1 MSNEEES
8 QTGHKGPGH
17 AAAEGAEQGQSGQG
31 MRRHAG
37 VPARAG
43 AGPGREAEERQ
54 AVEERLRFQS
64 LVLDQINDAV
74 VAVDGTQRVT
84 YFNRAA
90 ERQYGVSAEEA
101 LGRPLREVYEYRWV
115 KPADEAEAAEE
126 LARVGFWRGENIHVR
141 RDGTALHVESAV
153 SALRN
158 EAGEPSGLLAIMRDV
173 TSRGRAEKALRESE
187 ERLRLLVE
195 SVKDYAIFTIDTEG
209 RVTSWNEGA
218 RRIKG
223 YTAEEIIGR
232 PVVIFYTAGDAAAGK
247 PAAEMETALRIGR
260 SEDESWRVRKGGS
273 LFWGNEIMTPLRAED
288 GTLLGFTKV
297 CRDLT
302 ERKRGEELIRAS
314 EERLRL
320 VVESATDYAIFTL
333 DTEGRIESWNVGAER
348 VFGYAAE
355 EVIGR
360 HTEVLFALEDRGR
373 GVAEEEMRR
382 AGEQGRA
389 EDDRW
394 HTSKRGVRFFVS
406 GVLAP
411 LRDAGGALT
420 GYVKIARDQTERQEL
435 EEALRRAHDEL
446 EERVRERTRELQE
459 MAGTLLSEVKERAQ
473 AEDRV
478 RTLLRQLVTVQE
490 EERRRVA
497 RELHDTLGQQLTAL
511 SLSIDIIKSESEG
524 SARLR
529 EHIGRTQSIL
539 DRLNSD
545 VDFLAWELRPAA
557 LDQLG
562 LDAALQTYVREWS
575 EHFKMEAHYHG
586 FGPDAPRLAPEV
598 ETNLYRIL
606 QEALQNVYKHSGASR
621 VSVQLQQLDGRA
633 VLVVEDDGRGYEP
646 EEEASSGGNKRMGVI
661 NMKERAALVGGELEI
676 ESSPGEGTTVYVR
689 VPLGRPGG
697 KGEGA

>member
-1 MSNEEES
+1 MADE
-8 QTGHKGPGH
+8 
-17 AAAEGAEQGQSGQG
+17 
-31 MRRHAG
+31 
-37 VPARAG
+37 
-43 AGPGREAEERQ
+43 EERQ
-54 AVEERLRFQS
+54 AGRKDRRGSATEGTEQGQPAYDVRPDSVGQAGAGEAPGLGGEVRRAAEERLRFQS

-74 VAVDGTQRVT
+74 VAVDAAQRVT

-115 KPADEAEAAEE
+115 RPGDEAEAAEV

-141 RDGTALHVESAV
+141 RDGAELHVESAV

-173 TSRGRAEKALRESE
+173 TSRGWAEKALRESE

-195 SVKDYAIFTIDTEG
+195 SVKDYAIFSIDTEG

-247 PAAEMETALRIGR
+247 PAAEMETALRMGR

-302 ERKRGEELIRAS
+302 ERKRAEELIRAS

-490 EERRRVA
+490 EERRRVS

>member
-1 MSNEEES
+1 MSHEEGS
-8 QTGHKGPGH
+8 QTSHKGPSA

-31 MRRHAG
+31 VRRHAG
-37 VPARAG
+37 GPERAG
-43 AGPGREAEERQ
+43 AGPGREPEQRQ
-54 AVEERLRFQS
+54 AAEERLRFQS

-90 ERQYGVSAEEA
+90 TRQYGVSAEET
-101 LGRPLREVYEYRWV
+101 LGRPLQEIYEYRWV
-115 KPADEAEAAEE
+115 RPGDEAEAAEI
-126 LARVGFWRGENIHVR
+126 LTRTGFWRGENIHVR
-141 RDGTALHVESAV
+141 RDGAELHVESAV

-173 TSRGRAEKALRESE
+173 TSRGLAEKTLRESE

-195 SVKDYAIFTIDTEG
+195 SVKDYAIFTIDTAG

-223 YTAEEIIGR
+223 YTAEEIMGR
-232 PVVIFYTAGDAAAGK
+232 PVAIFYTAGDAAAGK
-247 PAAEMETALRIGR
+247 PAAEMETALRTGR

-273 LFWGNEIMTPLRAED
+273 LFWGNEIMTPLLAED
-288 GTLLGFTKV
+288 GTHLGFTKV
-297 CRDLT
+297 CCDLT
-302 ERKRGEELIRAS
+302 QRKRAEELIRAS

-360 HTEVLFALEDRGR
+360 HTEVLFTPEDRGR
-373 GVAEEEMRR
+373 GVAEDEMRR
-382 AGEQGRA
+382 AREQGRA
-389 EDDRW
+389 EDERW
-394 HTSKRGVRFFVS
+394 HTSKRGVRFYVS

-411 LRDAGGALT
+411 VRDDGGALT
-420 GYVKIARDQTERQEL
+420 GYVKIARDRTERQGL

-446 EERVRERTRELQE
+446 EERVMERTRELQE

-478 RTLLRQLVTVQE
+478 RTLLRQLVSVQE
-490 EERRRVA
+490 EERRRIA

-511 SLSIDIIKSESEG
+511 GLSIDIIKSESEG
-524 SARLR
+524 RGRLR
-529 EHIGRTQSIL
+529 EHIGRTQGIL
-539 DRLNSD
+539 DQLNSD

-557 LDQLG
+557 LDHLG
-562 LDAALQTYVREWS
+562 LDAALQTFVGEWS

-586 FGPDAPRLAPEV
+586 FGPDAPRFAPEV

-606 QEALQNVYKHSGASR
+606 QEALQNVYKHAGASR
-621 VSVQLQQLDGRA
+621 VSVQLQRLDGRA
-633 VLVVEDDGRGYEP
+633 VLIVEDNGNGYDT
-646 EEEASSGGNKRMGVI
+646 EADVSSGSKKGMGVI
-661 NMKERAALVGGELEI
+661 NMRERAALVGGELEI
-676 ESSPGEGTTVYVR
+676 ESSPGAGTTVYAR
-689 VPLGRPGG
+689 VPLGIPGG